1 MLGHW
6 AALLPIHLPGCPS
19 PIDAP
24 SLGIWALQFTPRVA
38 LLEEAVVAEVG
49 ACARLFGGME
59 PLQRT
64 VQAQAGDIGACLA
77 WAPTGSAALA
87 LVRQGQRDGF
97 AAPLA
102 QILDALPLAS
112 LTPVARHGATLE
124 RMGCRTLGDVRR
136 LPRGGLARRFDKA
149 LLLALDQAYGLRPEA
164 YEWVVLPESFHAR
177 LELMARVET
186 APALLFGARRL
197 LVQMAGWLSARRLG
211 ATAFTLRWRHDAMG
225 PKNAGAGGETHHSHR
240 AADAERRALCPPAG
254 RASGQAASAGPCG
267 RD

>member
-64 VQAQAGDIGACLA
+64 VQAQAGDIGARLA

-97 AAPLA
+97 A
-102 QILDALPLAS
+102 
-112 LTPVARHGATLE
+112 
-124 RMGCRTLGDVRR
+124 
-136 LPRGGLARRFDKA
+136 PRPTNGSCCPRAF
-149 LLLALDQAYGLRPEA
+149 
-164 YEWVVLPESFHAR
+164 
-177 LELMARVET
+177 MRV
-186 APALLFGARRL
+186 
-197 LVQMAGWLSARRLG
+197 WS
-211 ATAFTLRWRHDAMG
+211 
-225 PKNAGAGGETHHSHR
+225 
-240 AADAERRALCPPAG
+240 
-254 RASGQAASAGPCG
+254 
-267 RD
+267 